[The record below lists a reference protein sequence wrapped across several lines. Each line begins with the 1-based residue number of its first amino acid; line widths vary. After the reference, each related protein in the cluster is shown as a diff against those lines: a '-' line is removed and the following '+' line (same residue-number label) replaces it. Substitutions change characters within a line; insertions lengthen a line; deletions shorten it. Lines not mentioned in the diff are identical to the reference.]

1 MLNLTKVF
9 KSERLIKSLTGLS
22 LSKFIE
28 LESTFLLVYKKQK
41 ILSYKGKIRAQGGG
55 RPSKLEDIRVKL
67 FYILFYLKCYPT
79 FDLASF
85 LFDADRS
92 QCCRWSREL
101 LPVLEETLD
110 RELVLPKRKINN
122 IEEFTR
128 LFPAIKDIFVDA
140 TERPTARPSKRKRER
155 KHYSGKKKRHT
166 KKNIVVTTQ
175 EQQILIVTKTKSGS
189 QHDMKILRKSGLPE
203 CFPAS
208 ITVWVDTGFQGLDKE
223 TQADVEIPKKKSKNK
238 PLSKEDKQNNK
249 IISGLRVTNE
259 QAIGGMKRLRSITDV
274 SRNRDDKFVDD
285 LIINAAG
292 IWNFYKRTA

>member
-1 MLNLTKVF
+1 MLNLQKVF
-9 KSERLIKSLTGLS
+9 KSERLLKSLTGLS
-22 LSKFIE
+22 ISKFIE
-28 LESTFLLVYKKQK
+28 LEATFLLVYKKDK
-41 ILSYKGKIRAQGGG
+41 KESYKGLIRVQGGG
-55 RPSKLEDIRVKL
+55 RPSKLENSRHKL

-85 LFDADRS
+85 LFDVDRS
-92 QCCRWSREL
+92 QCFRWSREL
-101 LPVLEETLD
+101 LAILEKTLE
-110 RELVLPKRKINN
+110 RELVLPKRKINS

-128 LFPAIKDIFVDA
+128 LFPCVKDLFVDG
-140 TERPTARPSKRKRER
+140 TERPTSRPSSKKRER

-175 EQQILIVTKTKSGS
+175 EQEILIVTKTKSGS

-203 CFPAS
+203 CFPPL

-223 TQADVEIPKKKSKNK
+223 TQANVEIPKKKSKNR
-238 PLSKEDKQNNK
+238 PLTSEEKENNK

-285 LIINAAG
+285 LILNAAG